1 MCDYVI
7 NNKLEEDNMTDIDAK
22 IRKLN
27 SKMISILNRNGV
39 HWWVR
44 LLRKENK
51 KEE

>member
-1 MCDYVI
+1 M
-7 NNKLEEDNMTDIDAK
+7 KDIDAS

-44 LLRKENK
+44 RLRKENRRIRFK
-51 KEE
+51 G